1 MNELEQI
8 LDKYKE
14 FAKYLEKVDLNK
26 LRTKFTRRELDNF
39 SLEIYS
45 IKTRN
50 LGYDTS
56 KLVKEWK
63 NEEYPE
69 LLGVHS
75 YPIIKEIDFLTESQ
89 KLALD
94 KHLAKMRV
102 GNQLYGLYN
111 VTRDSEKTKL
121 VESFLVDNEIVDEG
135 YYAICP
141 QCKSSHLSGRLN
153 KEEKEE
159 LITNVNDQ
167 NLVEREEVLEK
178 YLEYN
183 CVDMYC
189 ENSTDLTQM
198 TEINFKSDYTL
209 ILERDKRLELV

>member
-8 LDKYKE
+8 LDTYKK
-14 FAKYLEKVDLNK
+14 FAKYLDAVDLNE
-26 LRTKFTRRELDNF
+26 LRTKFTRREMDNF
-39 SLEIYS
+39 SLNIYS

-63 NEEYPE
+63 KEEYPE

-75 YPIIKEIDFLTESQ
+75 YPVIKEIDFLNENQ
-89 KLALD
+89 KLSLD

-102 GNQLYGLYN
+102 GNHLYGLYN

-121 VESFLVDNEIVDEG
+121 VETFLVEKEIVDEG

-141 QCKSSHLSGRLN
+141 QCNSSHLSGRLN
-153 KEEKEE
+153 KEEKDK
-159 LITNVNDQ
+159 LISLVKDPSY
-167 NLVEREEVLEK
+167 VEREELLEK

-183 CVDMYC
+183 CIDCESCTDMN
-189 ENSTDLTQM
+189 EMS
-198 TEINFKSDYTL
+198 EIKFKADFTL
-209 ILERDKRLELV
+209 MLERDKSLDLL